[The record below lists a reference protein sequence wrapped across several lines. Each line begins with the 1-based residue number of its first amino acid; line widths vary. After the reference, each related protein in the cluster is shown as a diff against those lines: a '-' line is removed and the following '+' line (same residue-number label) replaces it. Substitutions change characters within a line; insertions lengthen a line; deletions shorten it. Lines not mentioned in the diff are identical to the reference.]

1 MSNQPSP
8 FLFKRENFIIA
19 AIGIAMMIIGYFLM
33 SGDTDIYSAAKIT
46 VAPLLIVG
54 GFIVEIFAIMY
65 KPKKSE

>member
-54 GFIVEIFAIMY
+54 GFIV
-65 KPKKSE
+65 